1 VLYVFYGFA
10 EGGVSV
16 DICLD
21 MVEVPCSNQGRRTIL
36 RFNFI
41 FCWPK
46 FCV

>member
-1 VLYVFYGFA
+1 MVL
-10 EGGVSV
+10 GGEIVKV
-16 DICLD
+16 LD

-46 FCV
+46 LFV